1 MMPTRTTEP
10 ATPCAALAG
19 AELVGGEG
27 HRLGEEGVAEPGRQ
41 LRRGEQPEH
50 VGRPGV
56 EALRRRPPR
65 LRPPC
70 GR

>member
-10 ATPCAALAG
+10 ATPCAPSLAPNSS
-19 AELVGGEG
+19 AAKATVWLKRVLQNPVVSCAAASSPSTWAD
-27 HRLGEEGVAEPGRQ
+27 R
-41 LRRGEQPEH
+41 
-50 VGRPGV
+50 GV

-65 LRPPC
+65 LRPPW